1 MQSQELSS
9 LVEQALTA
17 NPSLQK
23 SRLAVESSTWSAKQA
38 GSGQLPTAS
47 ASLSA
52 TEDDGTSTTYKA
64 GINVSWE
71 IDIWQRLADSS
82 AAADVSLAMEK
93 LTYDGARASL
103 VGNVM
108 KRWLGLVAANRAYS
122 IQQQRLE
129 LLEKNEK
136 LIIARYRNGL
146 GTLSGLD
153 NARTQTSQAKATL
166 AEYAEEI
173 AIQERALA
181 LLLGRNSLSK
191 PLIAAAYPP
200 VILPIVALP
209 EQNLEQRPDIQAA
222 RLAIKAAD
230 LNADATFKNRLPSFS
245 LSAALSDSGT
255 SFSDALFVSPIW
267 SLVAQLSAPIYE
279 GGKRKAQSEIANI
292 AVAQRYQE
300 YRDTLLT
307 AVNEINNSV
316 GQEKVLSA
324 RIVHTTSAIATAES
338 DLRLTEQQYRSGLS
352 SLTDLIN
359 AQQTLFDLQAQLD
372 TLHYQQL
379 SNRIDLG
386 LALGLGIAQS

>member
-1 MQSQELSS
+1 M
-9 LVEQALTA
+9 
-17 NPSLQK
+17 
-23 SRLAVESSTWSAKQA
+23 
-38 GSGQLPTAS
+38 
-47 ASLSA
+47 
-52 TEDDGTSTTYKA
+52 
-64 GINVSWE
+64 
-71 IDIWQRLADSS
+71 
-82 AAADVSLAMEK
+82 
-93 LTYDGARASL
+93 
-103 VGNVM
+103 
-108 KRWLGLVAANRAYS
+108 
-122 IQQQRLE
+122 
-129 LLEKNEK
+129 
-136 LIIARYRNGL
+136 
-146 GTLSGLD
+146 
-153 NARTQTSQAKATL
+153 
-166 AEYAEEI
+166 
-173 AIQERALA
+173 
-181 LLLGRNSLSK
+181 
-191 PLIAAAYPP
+191 
-200 VILPIVALP
+200 ALP
-209 EQNLEQRPDIQAA
+209 EQNLEQRPDVQAA

-324 RIVHTTSAIATAES
+324 RIGHTTSAIATAES

-352 SLTDLIN
+352 SLTDLIS